1 MSLVVRPPMSIR
13 RIAIFV
19 WLAAPL
25 WATAQNNVVH
35 DGSSQSNNF
44 GPTTPSAPS
53 IYQTQTSGVPTSNKP
68 VTVDGNSG
76 RIISDTPVSLPT
88 NLTGTANATA
98 SGLANSTLSVTPAA
112 SVGPDY
118 SSIPL
123 SSDLDQIDDENKL
136 QKGDKFIYQV
146 AEDGDKP
153 QLLLVDEQGMVAIP
167 YLPKPFSA
175 LGLTLRQVVV
185 DLAGNDTVKGELTN
199 ASLQLY
205 NKATIRIAP
214 YHDEK
219 TRGTVYVTGADNRPH
234 PITVPTDRVLTLED
248 VIEEAGGAI
257 NTNSDFKNVTVIHPT
272 KHTDKPANAVGT
284 TSPANADTAEN
295 KLPNQDTIDV
305 ADYYKKGQVPRDY
318 FVSPGDSIIVPSLT
332 DKNAYAMVSGEVRT
346 QPALRIRLDPNDP
359 TTVSTA
365 IIMAGWTDFSKHTV
379 FLHRDKKDKDGN
391 VVLDKNGKP
400 VQDVF
405 KIDVDAI
412 INENKRDQDMELKP
426 GDLVYVDYSI
436 FANR

>member
-1 MSLVVRPPMSIR
+1 MSTR
-13 RIAIFV
+13 RIALFA

-25 WATAQNNVVH
+25 WAAAQQNNVSH
-35 DGSSQSNNF
+35 DGLPPLNNF
-44 GPTTPSAPS
+44 GPTTPSASS
-53 IYQTQTSGVPTSNKP
+53 IYQTQTTGVPASNKP
-68 VTVDGNSG
+68 VTIDGNSG
-76 RIISDTPVSLPT
+76 KIISDTPAALPT
-88 NLTGTANATA
+88 NPTGPANATA
-98 SGLANSTLSVTPAA
+98 AGLANSLLPAIPA
-112 SVGPDY
+112 SSAGPDL

-123 SSDLDQIDDENKL
+123 TSDLDQIDDENKL

-175 LGLTLRQVVV
+175 LGMTLRQVVV

-205 NKATIRIAP
+205 NKATIRVAP
-214 YHDEK
+214 YHDAK
-219 TRGTVYVTGADNRPH
+219 SRGTVYITGADNRPH
-234 PITVPTDRVLTLED
+234 PIPVPSDSVLTLQG
-248 VIEEAGGAI
+248 VIELAGGVI
-257 NTNSDFKNVTVIHPT
+257 NANSDFKNVTIIHPT
-272 KHTDKPANAVGT
+272 KHTDKPASATGT
-284 TSPANADTAEN
+284 SSPADNDTAGH
-295 KLPNQDTIDV
+295 LHPNQDIIDV
-305 ADYYKKGQVPRDY
+305 DAYYKSGRVPSDY

-332 DKNAYAMVSGEVRT
+332 DKNAYAMVSGEIRT

-365 IIMAGWTDFSKHTV
+365 IINAGWTDFSKHTV
-379 FLHRDKKDKDGN
+379 FLYRDEKDKNGN
-391 VVLDKNGKP
+391 VVLDKNGKA

-412 INENKRDQDMELKP
+412 LKEHKQDQDMELKP
-426 GDLVYVDYSI
+426 GDLVYVDYSF